1 MFRLFSSMQ
10 ITFNPQLNF
19 NRPEKTIAFR
29 KFSQKP
35 THQYDTVTF
44 SGRITK
50 DLMELPAKR
59 ILLECK
65 KAIKDNIILGEGK
78 EARVYKIQAYPQY
91 CIRCEKSSNF
101 DINQFKLSKR
111 LSSYDKLNHVVAK
124 LDEGT
129 SLMKYIPGVPL
140 KIMDTDTADGI
151 KVKNT
156 IKGLVANNFSESPF
170 KKIIAQVEDA
180 KAKGIDFDRRGENLH
195 VDPLSQEMVCFDFSP
210 RYHDTAYN
218 PISYIYSALDVDK
231 TEYAPKVFGKLCKAY
246 AQRLLEVPTKK
257 LNLQYLDTNFY
268 HRGIRNDAFNN
279 FPNKTLLDIT
289 SRRLQFLVK
298 VKSNPEN
305 PKQYLKSLVEEF
317 KQFIDERIIPITKK
331 SFEE

>member
-1 MFRLFSSMQ
+1 MQ
-10 ITFNPQLNF
+10 ITFNPLLNF
-19 NRPEKTIAFR
+19 NRPEKTITLR
-29 KFSQKP
+29 SFSQKP
-35 THQYDTVTF
+35 ALEQDTVTF

-50 DLMELPAKR
+50 DLMDLPAKS
-59 ILLECK
+59 ILSECK
-65 KAIKDNIILGEGK
+65 KAIKENIIIGEGK
-78 EARVYKIQAYPQY
+78 EARVYKIQTYPQY
-91 CIRCEKSSNF
+91 CVRCEKRSNF
-101 DINQFKLSKR
+101 DVNQLKLSKH

-156 IKGLVANNFSESPF
+156 IKGLVANNFTESPF

-180 KAKGIDFDRRGENLH
+180 KTKGIDFDRKGENLH

-210 RYHDTAYN
+210 RYHDSAYN

-246 AQRLLEVPTKK
+246 AQRLLEVPIKK

-268 HRGIRNDAFNN
+268 HRGIKNDAFND
-279 FPNKTLLDIT
+279 FPDKTLLDIT
-289 SRRLQFLVK
+289 SQRLQLLVK

-305 PKQYLKSLVEEF
+305 PKQYLKYLVEEF
-317 KQFIDERIIPITKK
+317 RQFIDERIIPIKRK
-331 SFEE
+331 SVEE

>member
-1 MFRLFSSMQ
+1 MFQPFNSMQ

-19 NRPEKTIAFR
+19 NNPPKTVAFR

-35 THQYDTVTF
+35 SLQYDTVTF
-44 SGRITK
+44 SGRSTK

-59 ILLECK
+59 ILQECQ

-78 EARVYKIQAYPQY
+78 EARVYKLQAYPQY
-91 CIRCEKSSNF
+91 CIRCEKRSNF
-101 DINQFKLSKR
+101 DVNKLTLSKH
-111 LSSYDKLNHVVAK
+111 LDSYDKLNHVVAR

-156 IKGLVANNFSESPF
+156 IKGLVANNFSETPF
-170 KKIIAQVEDA
+170 IKVIAQVEEA
-180 KAKGIDFDRRGENLH
+180 KSKGIDFDRRGENLH
-195 VDPLSQEMVCFDFSP
+195 VDPLNQEMVCFDFSP
-210 RYHDTAYN
+210 KYQESGYN

-246 AQRLLEVPTKK
+246 AQRLLDVPTKK
-257 LNLQYLDTNFY
+257 LNFQYLDTNFY
-268 HRGIRNDAFNN
+268 HRGVRNDAFND
-279 FPNKTLLDIT
+279 FPDKTLLDIT
-289 SRRLQFLVK
+289 SQRLQFLVK

-305 PKQYLKSLVEEF
+305 SKQYLKYLVEEF
-317 KQFIDERIIPITKK
+317 KHFIDERIIPIKRK
-331 SFEE
+331 SFGE